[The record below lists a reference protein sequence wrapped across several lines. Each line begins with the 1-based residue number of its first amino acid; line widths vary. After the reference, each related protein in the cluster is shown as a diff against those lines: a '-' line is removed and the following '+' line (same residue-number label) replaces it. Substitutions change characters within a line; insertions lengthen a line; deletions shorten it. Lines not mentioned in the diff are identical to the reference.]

1 MTKARSAPIEIGTVI
16 CLLEMVPDIAGRTT
30 TAYALLT
37 QRALTRYLLG
47 CGADYLFT
55 VKGNQSNPLDDIL
68 LTLDEAIARGSLR
81 EHRVP
86 PHAYPRDTTRLLAR
100 GAVPSSGSDGPPLCT
115 FPTSLRLFN
124 PASAG
129 AARAIA
135 RAVRE
140 SILREFD

>member
-30 TAYALLT
+30 TTYALLT

-81 EHRVP
+81 EHRA
-86 PHAYPRDTTRLLAR
+86 PHTRIRATQR
-100 GAVPSSGSDGPPLCT
+100 ASWRAAQ
-115 FPTSLRLFN
+115 FRRLGLTVGL
-124 PASAG
+124 SAHFLQ
-129 AARAIA
+129 A
-135 RAVRE
+135 
-140 SILREFD
+140 